1 MPDKY
6 PINIFNTHTRLT
18 QYLIAICTH
27 YHPTGPKIF
36 LPDPKLKIPVR
47 PWLPVMLGRRWRAQR
62 NLEAQLGGTS
72 VWRRRC
78 LEGARLQTQQR
89 NEISYLIVKHNMQTL
104 NPVLFCL
111 PEIKRH
117 WLLLRGRALS
127 LPIPPNLQVMILSRE
142 IIWWSETPN
151 LWLHHTT
158 AAGWV
163 TIQYYTA
170 CCALQSAL
178 SVLGQQLSAIDW
190 G

>member
-1 MPDKY
+1 MAARIWSWPPWRKELLLELIYIQMSPLVHIIYYIKWNKIFHEEDMGNKGRF
-6 PINIFNTHTRLT
+6 PINTRSIFSIPCNTRLT

-104 NPVLFCL
+104 NPVLFCF
-111 PEIKRH
+111 
-117 WLLLRGRALS
+117 A
-127 LPIPPNLQVMILSRE
+127 
-142 IIWWSETPN
+142 
-151 LWLHHTT
+151 
-158 AAGWV
+158 
-163 TIQYYTA
+163 
-170 CCALQSAL
+170 
-178 SVLGQQLSAIDW
+178 
-190 G
+190 

>member
-27 YHPTGPKIF
+27 LTQ
-36 LPDPKLKIPVR
+36 LDPKYFYLTQSWKTPSG
-47 PWLPVMLGRRWRAQR
+47 PDCQWCWGGDGGRREIWRR
-62 NLEAQLGGTS
+62 NLEELQPEGED
-72 VWRRRC
+72 VWKEQDFKPNKEMR
-78 LEGARLQTQQR
+78 
-89 NEISYLIVKHNMQTL
+89 SHVKHNMQTL
-104 NPVLFCL
+104 SPVLFCL
-111 PEIKRH
+111 PKIKKH

-127 LPIPPNLQVMILSRE
+127 LSIPPNLQVMILSRE

-158 AAGWV
+158 AAGRWLSHN
-163 TIQYYTA
+163 TA